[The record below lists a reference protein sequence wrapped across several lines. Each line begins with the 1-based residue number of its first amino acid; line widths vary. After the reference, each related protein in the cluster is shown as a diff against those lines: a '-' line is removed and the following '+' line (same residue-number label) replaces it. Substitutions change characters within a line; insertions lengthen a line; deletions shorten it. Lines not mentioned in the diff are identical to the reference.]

1 MEETGKKRMPK
12 KLKIFLIVLASL
24 PVLIAAAVAVTA
36 VIVKVQSAARYRE
49 LSSVDLVAAIDMSSV
64 QQVGDEVHFT
74 VSLESGETL
83 RFVGEGVRI
92 EEGKW
97 TFEPGGRVTALDAI
111 GAVHSYS
118 VVVTENQDRDNF
130 LEASGGF
137 TFSDAVAVNAVSE
150 LECGFGYGIYAWE
163 AEDTEENRRYDDP
176 GTIWMERFYPNF
188 PAYGNNAYSPA
199 SFALTSLKVNYDP
212 DTKTTRLASAQLYD
226 LMCPR
231 FVEGDRYRPEIEDM
245 WTDSPDGPIP
255 ALYLLAV
262 PEGTEVN
269 EEDPISTS
277 VWCIRNFTVGA
288 LRDAEGAVLDKH
300 TARVTPGTTLDIT
313 IGDQTLPVQLLVSER
328 FRGGSTMNDL
338 VPYVYP
344 EASGELPVLVV
355 PVCWADQPHMAT
367 DAELELYR
375 SALGRVESVDGTR
388 LCDDSADDGTVSF
401 TEYYDAASYG
411 ALQLRPV
418 MTDWYHSEQVFA
430 GDMEYLSVEASFAD
444 EVLAWVKATYP
455 ELDLSQFDRDGN
467 GYVDSMIIINAG
479 ETTDDTLYMGTY
491 GYGIFCEAGYTGER
505 AGSKDDPTVNTF
517 LSLNRTLIEE
527 TGASIIVHEFAH
539 NLGLI
544 DYYDVTY
551 SGIAAVGGFDMQ
563 DANHGDWN
571 AYSKWAVGWL
581 EPTVVQLASG
591 ESAEY
596 ELNALAAQGDV
607 LVIPAAGSEPDGPF
621 GEYIMVD
628 LFSAEGLNAPD
639 AHIYG
644 LDGVSGVRVYHV
656 NATMEKHVE
665 YGADGKEYIIGTIQY
680 PNAYAEN
687 GLYNIELIQAGG
699 VNTLTDG
706 LWEDNTVDADDLF
719 YAGDSFS
726 LATHGAFFADGLMD
740 DGSDFGYVIEVV
752 SIADGKAVVRV
763 TAQ

>member
-1 MEETGKKRMPK
+1 MEEKKKNRMPK
-12 KLKIFLIVLASL
+12 ALKILLAVLASL
-24 PVLIAAAVAVTA
+24 LVVAVVAVAGT
-36 VIVKVQSAARYRE
+36 VISVKIQDAARYRG
-49 LSSVDLVAAIDMSSV
+49 LSSVDLVAAIDMASV

-74 VSLESGETL
+74 VSLENGETL

-97 TFEPGGRVTALDAI
+97 TFEPGGKVTALDAI

-118 VVVTENQDRDNF
+118 VVVTENQDRENF

-137 TFSDAVAVNAVSE
+137 TFSDAVAVNSVSE
-150 LECGFGYGIYAWE
+150 LECGFGYGIYAYE

-176 GTIWMERFYPNF
+176 GTIWMESFYPNF
-188 PAYGNNAYSPA
+188 PRYGNHAYSPA
-199 SFALTSLKVNYDP
+199 SFALTSLKVYYDS
-212 DTKTTRLASAQLYD
+212 DSKTTALGSLQLYD

-231 FVEGDRYRPEIEDM
+231 FVEGDRNRPEIEDA
-245 WTDSPDGPIP
+245 WTDSPDGAIP

-269 EEDPISTS
+269 ERDPASTA
-277 VWCIRNFTVGA
+277 VTCIRNFTVGE
-288 LRDAEGAVLDKH
+288 LRDAQGTVLDKRS
-300 TARVTPGTTLDIT
+300 AKVLPGTTLDIT
-313 IGDQTLPVQLLVSER
+313 VGDKTLPVQLLISER
-328 FRGGSTMNDL
+328 YRGAKTMNDL
-338 VPYVYP
+338 VPYSYP
-344 EASGELPVLVV
+344 AATGELPVLVV

-367 DAELELYR
+367 DAALELYCG
-375 SALGRVESVDGTR
+375 ALGRVEGIDGAQ
-388 LCDDSADDGTVSF
+388 LSDDADDGTFSL
-401 TEYYDAASYG
+401 TEYYDTASYG

-418 MTDWYHSEQVFA
+418 MTDWYHSEYVFA
-430 GDMEYLSVEASFAD
+430 GDMEYASVDISFAD
-444 EVLAWVKATYP
+444 EVLAWVKDTYP
-455 ELDLSQFDRDGN
+455 ALDLSQFDRDGN
-467 GYVDSMIIINAG
+467 GYVDSMIVINAG
-479 ETTDDTLYMGTY
+479 DVTDDTFYMGSY
-491 GYGIFCEAGYTGER
+491 GYGMFCEAGYNGER

-517 LSLNRTLIEE
+517 LSVNHTMLAES
-527 TGASIIVHEFAH
+527 GASLLVHEFGH

-551 SGIAAVGGFDMQ
+551 SGIAALGGFDMQ

-581 EPTVVQLASG
+581 QPTVVQLASG

-596 ELNALAAQGDV
+596 ELGALNAQGDV
-607 LVIPAAGSEPDGPF
+607 LVIPAVGSETDGPF

-628 LFSAEGLNAPD
+628 LFSAEGLNAAD
-639 AHIYG
+639 AYIYG
-644 LDGVSGVRVYHV
+644 LEGVSGVRVYHV

-665 YGADGKEYIIGTIQY
+665 YGADGTEYLIGTIQY

-752 SIADGKAVVRV
+752 SIEGGKATVRV